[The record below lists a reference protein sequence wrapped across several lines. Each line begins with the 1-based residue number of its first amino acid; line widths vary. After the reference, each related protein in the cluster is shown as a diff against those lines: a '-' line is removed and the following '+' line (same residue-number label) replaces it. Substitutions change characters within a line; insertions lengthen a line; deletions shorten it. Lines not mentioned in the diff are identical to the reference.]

1 MLPLQLLFM
10 TANPVVVMR
19 LRSKSEGKGNPPGVP
34 QDATSFVELQA
45 VRERNKIMLHEHL
58 VRHFFSVHSER
69 SYNYLH
75 KKERVRIIG

>member
-19 LRSKSEGKGNPPGVP
+19 LRSKSEGKVNPPGVP

-45 VRERNKIMLHEHL
+45 VR
-58 VRHFFSVHSER
+58 
-69 SYNYLH
+69 
-75 KKERVRIIG
+75 